1 MDLTTMLTTSSYRG
15 EARHLLALAAA
26 AALLAIAAYGRW
38 DASAWNTPVEYGNLG
53 YDADTM
59 AVLAQIKAASQ
70 GDFPPLLTKTVP
82 QLGAPFQANWND
94 APMVEQLLFWLTGC
108 LASVTSL
115 FFAANAMVL
124 FSHVLAA
131 LCFYAVCRALDCEL
145 RWSFA
150 GALIFAFSRFPFARQ
165 LHHPQVLYDWHIP
178 ACLLV
183 GWWILDGSGFKLR
196 DQRFWIALA
205 IAAATGVQH
214 PYYTNMFV
222 QLTGLACLVQW
233 FRGNRPAA
241 IAGMAVCGAAM
252 TAFLL
257 MCGNYLFYKL
267 AYGSNPS
274 GLVRVF
280 QWLEFYALKP
290 LDMLMPPPDHRFGPF
305 AELAQRYFKNVLV
318 PGETPPS
325 SYLGLIGIGSLA
337 WLTATAV
344 RNAMS
349 RPLRSIPSEA
359 WQILWIVAYSIVGGL
374 NCLVGVFGIQL
385 FRSANRY
392 SIFILA
398 IVLIWAVRQV
408 SRLRLPPGAAWAVPL
423 VVTGIALWDQ
433 VPVPPTVDQIKEI
446 TARVDSDR
454 QFTRELESRLPVG
467 GMIFQLPAMRYPE
480 QPAPGVSASDHF
492 RPYLY
497 SDILRFSFG
506 SFAGRPDTAWQESL
520 VKADL
525 SNVIRDLEKYGFAA
539 IYINRAGFQDGG
551 AQLLKALADL
561 GRSKTFS
568 SPREDLV
575 AVLLEPVE
583 RPELPPLGVKANR

>member
-1 MDLTTMLTTSSYRG
+1 MLTDSPYRG
-15 EARHLLALAAA
+15 EVRHLLALAAGT
-26 AALLAIAAYGRW
+26 ALLAIAAYGRW

-70 GDFPPLLTKTVP
+70 GDFPPLLIKTVP

-94 APMVEQLLFWLTGC
+94 APMVEQFLFWLTGC
-108 LASVTSL
+108 VASVTSL

-131 LCFYAVCRALDCEL
+131 LCFYAVCRALECEL

-183 GWWILDGSGFKLR
+183 GWWILNGSGFKLR

-222 QLTGLACLVQW
+222 QLTGLACLVQLA
-233 FRGNRPAA
+233 RGNRTAA
-241 IAGMAVCGAAM
+241 VAGMTVCSAAM
-252 TAFLL
+252 AAFLL
-257 MCGNYLFYKL
+257 MCGNYLYYKL

-274 GLVRVF
+274 GLVRKF

-305 AELAQRYFKNVLV
+305 AELSQGYFKNVLV

-325 SYLGLIGIGSLA
+325 AYLGVIGISALVWLA
-337 WLTATAV
+337 TTSV
-344 RNAMS
+344 RNAMLQQQQQQ
-349 RPLRSIPSEA
+349 RNIPGEA
-359 WQILWIVAYSIVGGL
+359 WQILWILAYSIVGGL
-374 NCLVGVFGIQL
+374 NCLIGVFGIQL

-398 IVLIWAVRQV
+398 IVLIWAVRQL
-408 SRLRLPPGAAWAVPL
+408 SRLRLPAPAAWALP
-423 VVTGIALWDQ
+423 ALAVGVAVWDQ
-433 VPVPPTVDQIKEI
+433 VPPPPTATQIADI
-446 TARVDSDR
+446 ATRVDSDR
-454 QFTRELESRLPVG
+454 QFTRELESRLPDG
-467 GMIFQLPAMRYPE
+467 GMIFQLPVMRYPE

-497 SDILRFSFG
+497 SNTLRFSFG
-506 SFAGRPDTAWQESL
+506 SFTGRPDTAWQEAL
-520 VKADL
+520 AKIDL
-525 SNVIRDLEKYGFAA
+525 AGVIRELEKYGFGA

-551 AQLLKALADL
+551 AQLLKALAEL
-561 GRSKTFS
+561 GKSKTFS
-568 SPREDLV
+568 SPRQDLV
-575 AVLLEPVE
+575 AVLLEPAE
-583 RPELPPLGVKANR
+583 RPELPPLSGQANR

>member
-1 MDLTTMLTTSSYRG
+1 MFDTDSLRS
-15 EARHLLALAAA
+15 EARPLLALAAG
-26 AALLAIAAYGRW
+26 AALLAIAAYGLW
-38 DASAWNTPVEYGNLG
+38 DSQAWNTPIEYGNLG

-82 QLGAPFQANWND
+82 QLGAPFTANWND

-115 FFAANAMVL
+115 FFAANAMVVL
-124 FSHVLAA
+124 SHVLAA
-131 LCFYAVCRALDCEL
+131 LSFYAVCRALDCDL

-150 GALIFAFSRFPFARQ
+150 GALIFAFARFPFARQ

-183 GWWILDGSGFKLR
+183 GWWILDGPGFKLGDR
-196 DQRFWIALA
+196 RFWIAVA

-222 QLTGLACLVQW
+222 QLTGLACLVQLA
-233 FRGNRPAA
+233 RGNRTAA
-241 IAGMAVCGAAM
+241 VAGITVCGAAM
-252 TAFLL
+252 AAFLL
-257 MCGNYLFYKL
+257 MCGNYLYFKL

-274 GLVRVF
+274 GLVRMF

-305 AELAQRYFKNVLV
+305 AKLAQGYFENVLV

-325 SYLGLIGIGSLA
+325 SYLGIIGIASLV
-337 WLTATAV
+337 WLATTSV

-349 RPLRSIPSEA
+349 RPARALPGES
-359 WQILWIVAYSIVGGL
+359 WQILWILAYSIVGGL

-398 IVLIWAVRQV
+398 IVLIWAVRQL
-408 SRLRLPPGAAWAVPL
+408 SRLRLQAPAAWALPALAVA
-423 VVTGIALWDQ
+423 VALWDQ
-433 VPVPPTVDQIKEI
+433 VPPPPTSERMADIA
-446 TARVDSDR
+446 ARVDSDR
-454 QFTRELESRLPVG
+454 QFTRELESRLPDG
-467 GMIFQLPAMRYPE
+467 GMIFQLPVMRYPE

-497 SDILRFSFG
+497 SNTLRFSFG
-506 SFAGRPDTAWQESL
+506 SFTGRPDTAWQEAL
-520 VKADL
+520 TKLDL
-525 SNVIRDLEKYGFAA
+525 AGVIRELEKYGFGA
-539 IYINRAGFQDGG
+539 IYINRSGFKDRG

-561 GRSKTFS
+561 GKSQTFS
-568 SPREDLV
+568 SPGDDLV
-575 AVLLEPVE
+575 AVMLDPAKT
-583 RPELPPLGVKANR
+583 PELPPLPGTANR